1 MPTGAAV
8 VFLFSLHFG
17 RFGARFLPG
26 AACRMNIGQSETV
39 MQFVPNRKT
48 ATFLGLMAVVL
59 WGTVVGLIRSVSESF
74 GPIGGAALIYTVG
87 SVFLVL
93 LLGLPKLRSFPR
105 SYLVSGSVL
114 FVAYEICLSLSL
126 GFATSR
132 GQAIELGIVNYLWP
146 CFTVILAILINGQR
160 AGAWVVPGIALSL
173 CGIVWVVGGSGG
185 LSWDRT
191 VANVAGNP
199 LSYGL
204 AFSGAIIWAVYCN
217 VTKRYADGKN
227 GVALFFML
235 TAAVLWIK
243 YGFSTE
249 PALAF
254 SGPALIELC
263 VTGAAMATGYALWN
277 LGILN
282 GNLTLLATASYFTP
296 VLSTFFA
303 AVWLST
309 RLTAT
314 FWQGVAMVTAGSL
327 ICWAATRGRPARGG

>member
-1 MPTGAAV
+1 MD
-8 VFLFSLHFG
+8 
-17 RFGARFLPG
+17 
-26 AACRMNIGQSETV
+26 IGQSEKV
-39 MQFVPNRKT
+39 MQFAPGRNT

-93 LLGLPKLRSFPR
+93 LLGFPRLRSFPR
-105 SYLVSGSVL
+105 SYLVSGSIL

-126 GFATSR
+126 GFAANR

-160 AGAWVVPGIALSL
+160 ASAWVVPGIALSL
-173 CGIVWVVGGSGG
+173 CGIVWVVGGDGG
-185 LSWDRT
+185 ISWDRL
-191 VANVAGNP
+191 VANISSNP

-235 TAAVLWIK
+235 TAIVLWIK
-243 YGFSTE
+243 YGMSAE

-254 SGPALIELC
+254 GGGATLELC
-263 VTGAAMATGYALWN
+263 VTAGAMAAGYALWN

-303 AVWLST
+303 AIWLST
-309 RLTAT
+309 RLTLT

-327 ICWAATRGRPARGG
+327 ICWAATRGRSARGS

>member
-1 MPTGAAV
+1 M
-8 VFLFSLHFG
+8 
-17 RFGARFLPG
+17 
-26 AACRMNIGQSETV
+26 
-39 MQFVPNRKT
+39 
-48 ATFLGLMAVVL
+48 GLMAVVL
-59 WGTVVGLIRSVSESF
+59 WGTVVGLIRSVSERF

-87 SVFLVL
+87 SAFLVL
-93 LLGLPKLRSFPR
+93 LLGLPRVRSFPR
-105 SYLVSGSVL
+105 AYLLSGSLL

-126 GFATSR
+126 GFAANR

-160 AGAWVVPGIALSL
+160 ASAWVVPGIALSL
-173 CGIVWVVGGSGG
+173 CGIVWVVGGDGG
-185 LSWDRT
+185 VSWERL
-191 VANVAGNP
+191 VANVSSNP

-243 YGFSTE
+243 YGFSAE
-249 PALAF
+249 PALTFAW
-254 SGPALIELC
+254 PAVLELC
-263 VTGAAMATGYALWN
+263 VTGGAMAAGYALWN
-277 LGILN
+277 VGILN
-282 GNLTLLATASYFTP
+282 GNLTLLATASYLTP

-303 AVWLST
+303 AIWLST
-309 RLTAT
+309 RLTMT

>member
-1 MPTGAAV
+1 M
-8 VFLFSLHFG
+8 
-17 RFGARFLPG
+17 
-26 AACRMNIGQSETV
+26 
-39 MQFVPNRKT
+39 
-48 ATFLGLMAVVL
+48 GLMAVVL
-59 WGTVVGLIRSVSESF
+59 WGTVVGLIRSVSERF

-87 SVFLVL
+87 SAFLVL
-93 LLGLPKLRSFPR
+93 LLGLPRVRSFPR
-105 SYLVSGSVL
+105 AYLLSGSLL

-126 GFATSR
+126 GFAANR

-160 AGAWVVPGIALSL
+160 ASAWVVPGIALSL
-173 CGIVWVVGGSGG
+173 CGIVWVVGGDGG
-185 LSWDRT
+185 VSWERLVT
-191 VANVAGNP
+191 NVSSNP

-227 GVALFFML
+227 GLALFFML

-243 YGFSTE
+243 YGFSAE
-249 PALAF
+249 PALTFAW
-254 SGPALIELC
+254 PAVLELC
-263 VTGAAMATGYALWN
+263 VTGGAMAAGYALWN
-277 LGILN
+277 VGILN

-303 AVWLST
+303 AIWLST
-309 RLTAT
+309 RLTMT

>member
-1 MPTGAAV
+1 M
-8 VFLFSLHFG
+8 
-17 RFGARFLPG
+17 
-26 AACRMNIGQSETV
+26 
-39 MQFVPNRKT
+39 
-48 ATFLGLMAVVL
+48 GLMAVVL
-59 WGTVVGLIRSVSESF
+59 WGTVVGLIRSVSERF

-87 SVFLVL
+87 SAFLVL
-93 LLGLPKLRSFPR
+93 LLGLPRVRSFPR
-105 SYLVSGSVL
+105 AYLLSGSLL

-126 GFATSR
+126 GFAANR

-160 AGAWVVPGIALSL
+160 ASAWVVPGIALSL
-173 CGIVWVVGGSGG
+173 CGIVWVVGGDGG
-185 LSWDRT
+185 VSWERL
-191 VANVAGNP
+191 VANVSSNP

-243 YGFSTE
+243 YGFSAE
-249 PALAF
+249 PALTFAW
-254 SGPALIELC
+254 PAVLELC
-263 VTGAAMATGYALWN
+263 VTGGAMAAGYALWN
-277 LGILN
+277 VGILN

-296 VLSTFFA
+296 VSSTFFA
-303 AVWLST
+303 AIWLST
-309 RLTAT
+309 RLTMT

>member
-1 MPTGAAV
+1 M
-8 VFLFSLHFG
+8 
-17 RFGARFLPG
+17 
-26 AACRMNIGQSETV
+26 
-39 MQFVPNRKT
+39 
-48 ATFLGLMAVVL
+48 GLMAVVL

-87 SVFLVL
+87 SGFLVL
-93 LLGLPKLRSFPR
+93 LLGWPRVRSFPR
-105 SYLVSGSVL
+105 AYLVSGSLL
-114 FVAYEICLSLSL
+114 FVAV
-126 GFATSR
+126 
-132 GQAIELGIVNYLWP
+132 ELGIVNYLWP

-160 AGAWVVPGIALSL
+160 ASAWVVPGIALSL
-173 CGIVWVVGGSGG
+173 CGIVWVVGGDGG
-185 LSWDRT
+185 VSWAR
-191 VANVAGNP
+191 VAANVSSNP

-204 AFSGAIIWAVYCN
+204 AFSGAVIWAVYCN

-243 YGFSTE
+243 YGFSAE
-249 PALAF
+249 PALPFAW
-254 SGPALIELC
+254 PAVLELC
-263 VTGAAMATGYALWN
+263 VTGGAMAAGYALWN
-277 LGILN
+277 VGILN

-309 RLTAT
+309 RLTMT

>member
-1 MPTGAAV
+1 M
-8 VFLFSLHFG
+8 
-17 RFGARFLPG
+17 
-26 AACRMNIGQSETV
+26 QSA
-39 MQFVPNRKT
+39 PSRNT
-48 ATFLGLMAVVL
+48 ATFMGLMAVVL

-87 SVFLVL
+87 SAFLVL
-93 LLGLPKLRSFPR
+93 LLGLPHVRSFPR
-105 SYLVSGSVL
+105 AYLLSGSLL

-126 GFATSR
+126 GFAANR

-160 AGAWVVPGIALSL
+160 ASAWVVPGIALSL
-173 CGIVWVVGGSGG
+173 CGIVWVVGGDGG
-185 LSWDRT
+185 VSWERL
-191 VANVAGNP
+191 VANVSSNP

-243 YGFSTE
+243 YGFSAE
-249 PALAF
+249 PALTFAW
-254 SGPALIELC
+254 PAVLELC
-263 VTGAAMATGYALWN
+263 VTGGAMAAGYALWN
-277 LGILN
+277 VGILN

-303 AVWLST
+303 AIWLST
-309 RLTAT
+309 RLTMT

>member
-1 MPTGAAV
+1 
-8 VFLFSLHFG
+8 
-17 RFGARFLPG
+17 
-26 AACRMNIGQSETV
+26 
-39 MQFVPNRKT
+39 MQFVLSRKT
-48 ATFLGLMAVVL
+48 ATGAGLMAVVL
-59 WGTVVGLIRSVSESF
+59 WGTVVGLIRSISERF

-87 SVFLVL
+87 SLFLVL
-93 LLGLPKLRSFPR
+93 LVGFPR
-105 SYLVSGSVL
+105 LRTFPRRYLLSGSIL

-126 GFATSR
+126 GFAANR

-146 CFTVILAILINGQR
+146 CFTVVLAILINGQR
-160 AGAWVVPGIALSL
+160 ARAWVVPGIALSL
-173 CGIVWVVGGSGG
+173 CGIVWVVGGDGG
-185 LSWDRT
+185 ISWQGI
-191 VANVAGNP
+191 VANVSGNP

-204 AFSGAIIWAVYCN
+204 AFGGAIIWAVYCN

-243 YGFSTE
+243 YGMSAE

-254 SGPALIELC
+254 DGAAVLELC
-263 VTGAAMATGYALWN
+263 VTGGAMAAGYALWN
-277 LGILN
+277 VGILN

-303 AVWLST
+303 ALWLST
-309 RLTAT
+309 HLTAA

>member
-1 MPTGAAV
+1 M
-8 VFLFSLHFG
+8 
-17 RFGARFLPG
+17 
-26 AACRMNIGQSETV
+26 QSA
-39 MQFVPNRKT
+39 PSRNT
-48 ATFLGLMAVVL
+48 ATFMGLMAVVL
-59 WGTVVGLIRSVSESF
+59 WGTVVGLIRSVSESL

-87 SVFLVL
+87 SAFLVL
-93 LLGLPKLRSFPR
+93 LLGLPRVRSFPR
-105 SYLVSGSVL
+105 AYLLSGSLL

-126 GFATSR
+126 GFAANR

-160 AGAWVVPGIALSL
+160 ASAWVVPGIALSL
-173 CGIVWVVGGSGG
+173 CGIVWVVGGDGG
-185 LSWDRT
+185 VSWERL
-191 VANVAGNP
+191 VANVSSNP

-243 YGFSTE
+243 YGFSAE
-249 PALAF
+249 PALTFAW
-254 SGPALIELC
+254 PAVLELC
-263 VTGAAMATGYALWN
+263 VTGGAMAAGYALWN
-277 LGILN
+277 VGILN

-303 AVWLST
+303 AIWLST
-309 RLTAT
+309 RLTMT

>member
-1 MPTGAAV
+1 MD
-8 VFLFSLHFG
+8 
-17 RFGARFLPG
+17 
-26 AACRMNIGQSETV
+26 IGQSEKV
-39 MQFVPNRKT
+39 MQFAPSRNT

-93 LLGLPKLRSFPR
+93 LLGFPRLRSFPR
-105 SYLVSGSVL
+105 SYLVSGSIL

-126 GFATSR
+126 GFAANR

-160 AGAWVVPGIALSL
+160 ASAWVVPGIVLSL
-173 CGIVWVVGGSGG
+173 CGIVWVVGGDGG
-185 LSWDRT
+185 ISWDRL
-191 VANVAGNP
+191 VANISSNP

-235 TAAVLWIK
+235 TAIVLWIK
-243 YGFSTE
+243 YGMSAE
-249 PALAF
+249 PPLAF
-254 SGPALIELC
+254 GGGATLELC
-263 VTGAAMATGYALWN
+263 VTAGAMAAGYALWN

-303 AVWLST
+303 AIWLST
-309 RLTAT
+309 RLTLT

-327 ICWAATRGRPARGG
+327 ICWAATRGRPARES

>member
-1 MPTGAAV
+1 MD
-8 VFLFSLHFG
+8 
-17 RFGARFLPG
+17 
-26 AACRMNIGQSETV
+26 IGQSEKV
-39 MQFVPNRKT
+39 MQFAPSRNT
-48 ATFLGLMAVVL
+48 ATFLGLMAVVF

-93 LLGLPKLRSFPR
+93 LLGFPRLRSFPR
-105 SYLVSGSVL
+105 SYLVSGSIL

-126 GFATSR
+126 GFAANR

-160 AGAWVVPGIALSL
+160 ASAWVVPGIVLSL
-173 CGIVWVVGGSGG
+173 CGIVWVVGGDGG
-185 LSWDRT
+185 ISWDRL
-191 VANVAGNP
+191 VANISSNP

-235 TAAVLWIK
+235 TAIVLWIK
-243 YGFSTE
+243 YGMSAE

-254 SGPALIELC
+254 GGGATLELC
-263 VTGAAMATGYALWN
+263 VTAGAMAAGYALWN

-303 AVWLST
+303 AIWLST
-309 RLTAT
+309 RLTLT

-327 ICWAATRGRPARGG
+327 ICWAATRGRSARGS

>member
-1 MPTGAAV
+1 MD
-8 VFLFSLHFG
+8 
-17 RFGARFLPG
+17 
-26 AACRMNIGQSETV
+26 IGQSEKV
-39 MQFVPNRKT
+39 MQFAPSRNT

-59 WGTVVGLIRSVSESF
+59 WGIVVGLIRSVSESF

-93 LLGLPKLRSFPR
+93 LLGFPRLRSFPR
-105 SYLVSGSVL
+105 SYLVCGSIL

-126 GFATSR
+126 GFAANR

-146 CFTVILAILINGQR
+146 CFTVVLAILINGQR
-160 AGAWVVPGIALSL
+160 ASAWVVPGIALSL
-173 CGIVWVVGGSGG
+173 CGIVWVVGGDGG
-185 LSWDRT
+185 ISWDRL
-191 VANVAGNP
+191 VANISSNP

-235 TAAVLWIK
+235 TAIVLWIK
-243 YGFSTE
+243 YGMSAE
-249 PALAF
+249 PALVFGGGAT
-254 SGPALIELC
+254 LELC
-263 VTGAAMATGYALWN
+263 VTAGAMAAGYALWN

-282 GNLTLLATASYFTP
+282 GSLTLLATASYFTP

-303 AVWLST
+303 AIWLST
-309 RLTAT
+309 RLTLT

-327 ICWAATRGRPARGG
+327 ICWAATRGRSARGS

>member
-1 MPTGAAV
+1 M
-8 VFLFSLHFG
+8 
-17 RFGARFLPG
+17 
-26 AACRMNIGQSETV
+26 
-39 MQFVPNRKT
+39 
-48 ATFLGLMAVVL
+48 GLMAVVL

-74 GPIGGAALIYTVG
+74 GPIGGVALIYTVG
-87 SVFLVL
+87 SAFLVL
-93 LLGLPKLRSFPR
+93 LLGLPRVRSFPR
-105 SYLVSGSVL
+105 AYLLSGSLL

-126 GFATSR
+126 GFAANR

-146 CFTVILAILINGQR
+146 CFTVILVILINGQR
-160 AGAWVVPGIALSL
+160 ASAWVVPGIALSL
-173 CGIVWVVGGSGG
+173 CGIVWVVGGDGG
-185 LSWDRT
+185 VSWERL
-191 VANVAGNP
+191 VANVSSNP

-243 YGFSTE
+243 YGFSAE
-249 PALAF
+249 PALTFAW
-254 SGPALIELC
+254 PAVLELC
-263 VTGAAMATGYALWN
+263 VTGGAMAAGYALWN
-277 LGILN
+277 VGILN

-303 AVWLST
+303 AIWLST
-309 RLTAT
+309 RLTMT

>member
-1 MPTGAAV
+1 MGV
-8 VFLFSLHFG
+8 
-17 RFGARFLPG
+17 
-26 AACRMNIGQSETV
+26 
-39 MQFVPNRKT
+39 
-48 ATFLGLMAVVL
+48 MAVVL
-59 WGTVVGLIRSVSESF
+59 WGTVVGLIRGVSERF

-87 SVFLVL
+87 SAFLVL
-93 LLGLPKLRSFPR
+93 LLGWPRVRSFPR
-105 SYLVSGSVL
+105 PYLVSGSLL

-126 GFATSR
+126 GFAANR

-160 AGAWVVPGIALSL
+160 ASVWVLPGIALSL
-173 CGIVWVVGGSGG
+173 CGIVWVVGGDGG
-185 LSWDRT
+185 VSWSR
-191 VANVAGNP
+191 VAANISSNP

-204 AFSGAIIWAVYCN
+204 AFSGAVIWAFYCN

-243 YGFSTE
+243 YGFSAE
-249 PALAF
+249 PALPFAW
-254 SGPALIELC
+254 PAVLELC
-263 VTGAAMATGYALWN
+263 VTGGAMAAGYALWN
-277 LGILN
+277 VGILN

-303 AVWLST
+303 AIWLST
-309 RLTAT
+309 RLTMT

-327 ICWAATRGRPARGG
+327 ICWAATRGRPARGK

>member
-1 MPTGAAV
+1 M
-8 VFLFSLHFG
+8 
-17 RFGARFLPG
+17 
-26 AACRMNIGQSETV
+26 
-39 MQFVPNRKT
+39 
-48 ATFLGLMAVVL
+48 GLMAVVL
-59 WGTVVGLIRSVSESF
+59 WGTVVGLIRGVSERF

-87 SVFLVL
+87 SAFLVL
-93 LLGLPKLRSFPR
+93 LLGLPRVRSFPR
-105 SYLVSGSVL
+105 AYLLSGSLL

-126 GFATSR
+126 GFAANR

-160 AGAWVVPGIALSL
+160 ASAWVVPGIALSL
-173 CGIVWVVGGSGG
+173 CGIVWVVGGDGG
-185 LSWDRT
+185 VSWERL
-191 VANVAGNP
+191 VANVSSNP

-243 YGFSTE
+243 YGFSAE
-249 PALAF
+249 PALTFAW
-254 SGPALIELC
+254 PAVLELC
-263 VTGAAMATGYALWN
+263 VTGGAMAAGYALWN
-277 LGILN
+277 VGILN

-303 AVWLST
+303 AIWLST
-309 RLTAT
+309 RLTMT

>member
-1 MPTGAAV
+1 M
-8 VFLFSLHFG
+8 
-17 RFGARFLPG
+17 
-26 AACRMNIGQSETV
+26 QSA
-39 MQFVPNRKT
+39 PSRNT
-48 ATFLGLMAVVL
+48 ATFMGLMAVVL
-59 WGTVVGLIRSVSESF
+59 WGTVVGLIRSVSERF

-87 SVFLVL
+87 SAFLVL
-93 LLGLPKLRSFPR
+93 LLGLPRVRSFPR
-105 SYLVSGSVL
+105 AYLLSGSLL

-126 GFATSR
+126 GFAANR

-160 AGAWVVPGIALSL
+160 ASAWVVPGIALSL
-173 CGIVWVVGGSGG
+173 CGIVWVVGGDGG
-185 LSWDRT
+185 VSWERL
-191 VANVAGNP
+191 VANVSSNP

-243 YGFSTE
+243 YGFSAE
-249 PALAF
+249 PALTFAW
-254 SGPALIELC
+254 PVVLELC
-263 VTGAAMATGYALWN
+263 VTGGAMAAGYALWN
-277 LGILN
+277 VGILN

-303 AVWLST
+303 AIWLST
-309 RLTAT
+309 RLTMT

>member
-1 MPTGAAV
+1 M
-8 VFLFSLHFG
+8 
-17 RFGARFLPG
+17 
-26 AACRMNIGQSETV
+26 
-39 MQFVPNRKT
+39 
-48 ATFLGLMAVVL
+48 GLMAVVL
-59 WGTVVGLIRSVSESF
+59 WGTVVGLIRSVSERF

-87 SVFLVL
+87 SAFLVL
-93 LLGLPKLRSFPR
+93 LLGLPRVRSFPR
-105 SYLVSGSVL
+105 AYLLSGSLL

-126 GFATSR
+126 VFAANR

-160 AGAWVVPGIALSL
+160 ASAWVVPGIALSL
-173 CGIVWVVGGSGG
+173 CGIVWVVGGDGG
-185 LSWDRT
+185 VSWERL
-191 VANVAGNP
+191 VANVSSNP

-243 YGFSTE
+243 YGFSAE
-249 PALAF
+249 PALTFAW
-254 SGPALIELC
+254 PAVLELC
-263 VTGAAMATGYALWN
+263 VTGGAMAAGYALWN
-277 LGILN
+277 VGILN

-303 AVWLST
+303 AIWLST
-309 RLTAT
+309 RLTMT